1 MSIRRTNA
9 YSERISRLARAIQGD
24 GFEVFLVPNPRA
36 REAAYLVSRS
46 LPLSG
51 LVVLAKDKG
60 LVFIQNID
68 HKNFRFEKGLAQ
80 SFNQETLT
88 WETEISPFLKAA
100 KGLHEGILPWMEDT
114 LGQKPEFPY
123 GGLVCF
129 NRLVCASESSF
140 PACFPLQ
147 SLLTAADLENS
158 RAAKDRIFSFL
169 ATIEGKADRKFSQI
183 LRERQLQ
190 ILGARLV
197 KYPEN
202 PGAGGGE
209 GADLILDTHLKL
221 FASLAQPKVTVK
233 GPAGSGK
240 TLLALA
246 LAERNH
252 ASGVRKT
259 VYLCKSFLLRSWL
272 KLTRPEAGFDIWGP
286 LELLKALRSRITCF
300 PEGWDDDRVHDD
312 NEEQEVEKLI
322 IDLLAHDQANKGESR
337 GWLDCLV
344 IDEAQDFSLVLR
356 NRLMNLVSNDGFCQF
371 FYDPDQ
377 EVARDFKAI
386 DSRELPILSLDTNC
400 RNPKKIAELSS
411 RVSRLIG
418 ATAIKSPVWM
428 PVGDE
433 PDVELF
439 APPPRVGNEAELLG
453 AKIKAVLE
461 VWLREGVTPS
471 DIAVLTGKG
480 WKDSCLKDLGS
491 LDCGPPGDPA
501 RDSKVPLVPGKDES
515 GFRDWILGEAVIW
528 APVAAFKG
536 LEATHVLLVEPWSSF
551 PEALGPRSMKNG
563 ALLYVAVTRARR
575 HLTILSKDG
584 NLYKFLRELTQ

>member
-9 YSERISRLARAIQGD
+9 HSERISRLARAIRGD
-24 GFEVFLVPNPRA
+24 CFEVFLTPNQRA
-36 REAAYLVSRS
+36 QETADLGPRS

-60 LVFIQNID
+60 VVFIQSID
-68 HKNFRFEKGLAQ
+68 HRNFRFSKGLAQ
-80 SFNQETLT
+80 SYNQETLT

-140 PACFPLQ
+140 PGCFPLQ

-158 RAAKDRIFSFL
+158 QLVKDRILSFL
-169 ATIEGKADRKFSQI
+169 SMIERKTNRNFSQN
-183 LRERQLQ
+183 LRERQLRT
-190 ILGARLV
+190 LESRLV
-197 KYPEN
+197 RYPEN
-202 PGAGGGE
+202 PPAAGGE

-221 FASLAQPKVTVK
+221 FASLAQPKMTVK

-300 PEGWDDDRVHDD
+300 PKGGNDDRVPDD
-312 NEEQEVEKLI
+312 IEEQEVERLI
-322 IDLLAHDQANKGESR
+322 IELLAHDQANKGESR

-344 IDEAQDFSLVLR
+344 IDEAQDFSLTLR

-377 EVARDFKAI
+377 EVARDFRAI

-400 RNPKKIAELSS
+400 RNTKKIAELST

-418 ATAIKSPVWM
+418 ATAIKSPDWM
-428 PVGDE
+428 PVGNE
-433 PDVELF
+433 PEVDLF
-439 APPPRVGNEAELLG
+439 APPPRVGNEAELL
-453 AKIKAVLE
+453 AVKIKTVLE
-461 VWLREGVTPS
+461 LWIREGVAPS
-471 DIAVLTGKG
+471 NIAVLTGKG
-480 WKDSCLKDLGS
+480 WKDSCLKTLGS
-491 LDCGPPGDPA
+491 LDCGPSGDPA
-501 RDSKVPLVPGKDES
+501 GDSKVPLVPGKDES

-536 LEATHVLLVEPWSSF
+536 LEASYVLLVEIGTTVPNKT
-551 PEALGPRSMKNG
+551 PAGIKAG
-563 ALLYVAVTRARR
+563 GLLYVAVTRARR
-575 HLTILSKDG
+575 HLSILTKAGDLHDCIR
-584 NLYKFLRELTQ
+584 NPI